1 MHAHRDGVAFP
12 RIVPANA
19 QRFQAKCV
27 ALGLE
32 TQRPITPGVSVAKGI
47 CHIAETRGH
56 GVWIPACA
64 GTTRRKVVQVTIPV
78 V

>member
-1 MHAHRDGVAFP
+1 MHARRAGVEFP

-32 TQRPITPGVSVAKGI
+32 TQRPLRERNGA
-47 CHIAETRGH
+47 H
-56 GVWIPACA
+56 GWSSAHGREWRFRNA
-64 GTTRRKVVQVTIPV
+64 PV
-78 V
+78 HAA